1 MLVRIEFAVSAIE
14 EAQEEEREHLCPT
27 DPRADDHPRMMMGG
41 RDKQVRECHSFE
53 VAVDTEAGLLVVG
66 QSTQASHD
74 NGRLPDIITAAE
86 AHEPEG
92 ETFELTLR
100 GRPQQ
105 IGCTPRRTGGC
116 TLPLTCASRQL
127 RTFVRRTYQPDVVP
141 RTEVRDWPQA

>member
-1 MLVRIEFAVSAIE
+1 
-14 EAQEEEREHLCPT
+14 
-27 DPRADDHPRMMMGG
+27 MMMGG

-116 TLPLTCASRQL
+116 TLPLSCATRQL
-127 RTFVRRTYQPDVVP
+127 RTFVRRMNISVPIRARRCATGRRHDSGGVQPAG
-141 RTEVRDWPQA
+141 RIECGLHNQLLACVR